1 MAAKKIGAIIALD
14 GEKEFKQNVTSCNK
28 SLSALKSEMG
38 LVKAQCEGQENSLE
52 SLQKKHETL
61 AKILDEQKNKE
72 AAVRKGLE
80 HATESYDKMGSR
92 LEELRKNLDTAKK
105 KLTEMGESSDTSA
118 EDIKRQQERVEELSA
133 ALQKSEK
140 NYQTAENRIKDW
152 ETKLNTAEAQVIR
165 ATAAV
170 NKNTSYMKE
179 AEGSTDNCAKSID
192 RFGKEVKDAE
202 KVTVSFGTVIKTN
215 LENALVDLGK
225 GALSEVGKSVL
236 SLESAQ
242 KQLQASTGAS
252 ATEMR
257 QYNSVMEELHNNNF
271 GDDINDVAQSMA
283 LVKQYTNELEPKK
296 LEEMTE
302 NGIAMRDVFDMDL
315 SETIRGV
322 DSLVENMGLTSEEAF
337 DLMAKG
343 AQNGL
348 NKSGELAD
356 NITEYSQLWGQAG
369 FSAKEMFTILDNGL
383 SSGAYNLDKVN
394 DFVKEFTISLSD
406 GRIEQNLDSFSG
418 GTKSLFYQWKSG
430 KATAKDVFYSVIQ
443 DLAGATNQQE
453 ALTLASN
460 TWSAL
465 GEDNAMKVITSLAN
479 TNTAYED
486 VKGTMEEIKDIKY
499 DTLES
504 RIQQLG
510 KKIQTEVG
518 APIAEDIMPKLEDGL
533 DAIIDN
539 MDVLIPLVTG
549 IGVSF
554 GTFKLATKAVESLQ
568 TAISGTSAAQEGLN
582 IAAKASPY
590 ILATTVILGAVTA
603 YETLKDRLGKTSAE
617 LDKVAERNQKVCDTA
632 KEAAG
637 AANDLMSSYSESSSD
652 LQAQGEYAKTLADNI
667 ETLAGNI
674 NRSNAETELMQSYI
688 TELNQMVP
696 DLNLSYDE
704 QAGKLSLASDA
715 INEYIDSS
723 MREIEAN
730 AAKEYAIELIEKRT
744 KLEIEKNKLAA
755 ESEELSKQQTE
766 LNNSEAES
774 IEKTAEARIHLGY
787 QNLDNQK
794 SYKELAGAQKENKE
808 ASDEVN
814 VSLADLEAEYAATQQ
829 KLEEYGV
836 SVADATLKTDE
847 NTQSVNENADAQQAA
862 ADTNAT
868 AVQTIVETYTGMQQ
882 TVSEVLESQMDMF
895 EEFKGNIIRTQED
908 LDTMTENVLNN
919 MQSQVDGV
927 TLWADNMSLLAERG
941 VDQGILQKLAEMGP
955 EGVEY
960 VQAFAN
966 MSDDELKKATELW
979 QESLDMKAG
988 VEESVAGMIEQYT
1001 VSLSGGAEKVAEV
1014 MESVGVDVS
1023 TGLGSGIKSAMDQ
1036 GVIAV
1041 NEMGT
1046 VVINAART
1054 TFDSHSPSKVFVGIG
1069 GDVVTGLRDGINE
1082 KQSIA
1087 TSEISTVTNKIIS
1100 IADLNLGKARF
1111 VIIGKNVTQGLADG
1125 IEDRELSAVSSMNS
1139 VVTSV
1144 KLEASDLGYFT
1155 LYGKGEKVAE
1165 GLADGIE
1172 SGESDVINAVARL
1185 CQAAVYEAEEQ
1196 LEINSPSKVFERLGG
1211 FTAEGFGV
1219 GYEKEMQNVNAV
1231 IADSMEIPEV
1241 RTVGISGG
1249 TAGSSDIIEMLALF
1263 QEYLPYLA
1271 EIARKDLSLYPSKR
1285 KYEMEIAKV
1294 ANSGLEVIRRRVEG
1308 R

>member
-61 AKILDEQKNKE
+61 TKILEEQKNKE
-72 AAVRKGLE
+72 EAVRKGLE
-80 HATESYDKMGSR
+80 HARESYDKMGSR
-92 LEELRKNLDTAKK
+92 LEELRKNLDTAKT
-105 KLTEMGESSDTSA
+105 KLTEMGEASDTSA
-118 EDIKRQQERVEELSA
+118 EDIKKQQERVEELSI

-170 NKNTSYMKE
+170 NKNASYMRE
-179 AEGSTDNCAKSID
+179 AEDSTDNCAKSID

-202 KVTVSFGTVIKTN
+202 EVTVSFGTVIKTN
-215 LENALVDLGK
+215 LANALVDLGK

-252 ATEMR
+252 TAEMR
-257 QYNSVMEELHNNNF
+257 QYNSVMEELHNNNY
-271 GDDINDVAQSMA
+271 GDDINDVAKSME
-283 LVKQYTNELEPKK
+283 LVKQYTNELDPKK
-296 LEEMTE
+296 IGDMTE

-337 DLMAKG
+337 DLMARG

-356 NITEYSQLWGQAG
+356 NITEYGQLWGQAG

-394 DFVKEFTISLSD
+394 DFVKEFTISLAD
-406 GRIEQNLDSFSG
+406 GRIEENLNSFSE
-418 GTKSLFYQWKSG
+418 GTKSVFYQWKSG

-443 DLAGATNQQE
+443 DLASATNQQE

-465 GEDNAMKVITSLAN
+465 GEDNAMKVITSLAD

-504 RIQQLG
+504 RFQQLG
-510 KKIQTEVG
+510 KKFQTEVG
-518 APIAEDIMPKLEDGL
+518 TPIAEEILPKLEEGL
-533 DAIIDN
+533 DAVIDN
-539 MDVLIPLVTG
+539 MDVLIPLVSG

-554 GTFKLATKAVESLQ
+554 GTFKVATKAVESLQ

-603 YETLKDRLGKTSAE
+603 YETLKDRLGKTSVE
-617 LDKVAERNQKVCDTA
+617 LERVADHNQKVCDSA
-632 KEAAG
+632 KEAAE
-637 AANDLMSSYSESSSD
+637 AANDLMSSYSDNSTD
-652 LQAQGEYAKTLADNI
+652 FQAQGEYAKTLADNI
-667 ETLAGNI
+667 ETLAGNT
-674 NRSNAETELMQSYI
+674 NRSNAETELMQDYI
-688 TELNQMVP
+688 AELNQLVP

-704 QAGKLSLASDA
+704 QAGKLNLASEA
-715 INEYIDSS
+715 IDEYINSS
-723 MREIEAN
+723 MKEIEAN
-730 AAKEYAIELIEKRT
+730 AAREYAIELIEKKT

-766 LNNSEAES
+766 LNNAEAES
-774 IEKTAEARIHLGY
+774 IEKTADARIHLGY

-794 SYKELAGAQKENKE
+794 SYKELAEAQKENKE

-814 VSLADLEAEYAATQQ
+814 ASLADLEAEYAATQEMLSGT
-829 KLEEYGV
+829 KDEWSGL
-836 SVADATLKTDE
+836 TDTE
-847 NTQSVNENADAQQAA
+847 RANMEMAQANAEAQQTAA
-862 ADTNAT
+862 SEHTEAA
-868 AVQTIVETYTGMQQ
+868 QTIVDCYTGMQQ
-882 TVSEVLESQMDMF
+882 TVSEVLESQMNMF
-895 EEFKGNIIRTQED
+895 EEFNAGSDISSEK
-908 LDTMTENVLNN
+908 LLSN
-919 MQSQVDGV
+919 MQSQIDGV
-927 TLWADNMSLLAERG
+927 TNWADNMSILAERG
-941 VDQGILQKLAEMGP
+941 VNQGILDKLAEMGP
-955 EGVEY
+955 QGSSY
-960 VQAFAN
+960 VQAFAE
-966 MSDDELKKATELW
+966 MSDEQLQQANAMW
-979 QESLDMKAG
+979 SQSLDMKSG

-1001 VSLSGGAEKVAEV
+1001 VSLNGGAEKVAEV

-1023 TGLGSGIKSAMDQ
+1023 TGLGDGIRKAMDQ
-1036 GVIAV
+1036 GAIAV

-1125 IEDRELSAVSSMNS
+1125 IEDRELNAVSSMNS

-1155 LYGKGEKVAE
+1155 LYGKGENVAE

-1185 CQAAVYEAEEQ
+1185 CQAAVYEAQEQ

-1241 RTVGISGG
+1241 RTAGISGG

-1294 ANSGLEVIRRRVEG
+1294 ANSGLEVIRRRAEG